1 MIEFKLC
8 PVSRFSRSDD
18 VFISTLHEEIHYWF
32 ALLLVTVTMVNLMM
46 ALWTQ
51 GSEDPSW
58 AFAELAFLIPEAPC
72 KFPKEGGSQQSYP
85 AEAHMNH
92 NNGQHNMITMN
103 LKENKRQGGTWES
116 WIKEREGVN
125 DVIIISKKNL
135 FFFLN
140 EAVIYL

>member
-18 VFISTLHEEIHYWF
+18 VFISTLYEEIHYWF

-58 AFAELAFLIPEAPC
+58 VFAELAFLIPEAPC
-72 KFPKEGGSQQSYP
+72 KFPKEGGSQQPYP

-92 NNGQHNMITMN
+92 NNGQHSMITMN
-103 LKENKRQGGTWES
+103 LKENKGQGGTWES

-125 DVIIISKKNL
+125 DVIIISKNY
-135 FFFLN
+135 FFLKN